1 MQVCFLCEMRK
12 YPLEKILDDDFI
24 HERKNEFYPDEE
36 FGDMARVCPKCD
48 KELLDYY
55 LNK

>member
-1 MQVCFLCEMRK
+1 MRK